1 MKVQMTTDFG
11 QAKGV
16 QAIQWF
22 ATLMNAQDYCELVVK
37 KYYPAQCHKEV
48 IADIQASN
56 VKGLTNIMTG
66 TSKFKF
72 EWID

>member
-16 QAIQWF
+16 VAIQF
-22 ATLMNAQDYCELVVK
+22 FDTLMDAQDYCELVVK
-37 KYYPAQCHKEV
+37 KYYPTQFHKET
-48 IADIQASN
+48 IADIQASG
-56 VKGLTNIMTG
+56 VKGLTNIM
-66 TSKFKF
+66 SNSCKFKF